1 MAYKH
6 YFFKETATVA
16 VLLSLL
22 ILTTMVGCSGDAD
35 GGAEGSR
42 NKLVPAVEAT
52 QARYGS
58 LPLTQRLSGLV
69 KARNQVE
76 LYPEISAVVAQI
88 YVQNGD
94 PVEFGEPLLRLQDT
108 RFREQLKQAEA
119 NYQIALAQAK
129 QAEAE
134 LIQMQTRLKRNTDL
148 AGKDLIS
155 PDEFEEVQTRAI
167 AAEASADLANAR
179 VAQAQAAV
187 DERREQL
194 SRTVII
200 APVDGTIGNRNAEI
214 GMLVTPNTRLF
225 TMGQLDSVRVEVVL
239 TDVQLSYIEQ
249 SQPTEIFSKN
259 LQFGSVTGSVSRIS
273 PFLHPVTHST
283 IAEIDL
289 ANPDGALRP
298 GMFVAVDIHYG
309 ESEQAT
315 LVPLSALWENPS
327 TSRVG
332 VYVSRDREIGE
343 SATILKSQQGGGLTN
358 PVSFEFIPVEVLASG
373 RMSAGISG
381 IEQGSWVV
389 TIGHELMSADSGLAR
404 VRPIKWERVE
414 ELQQLQREDLLEEI
428 MRRQQ
433 EGSADSTVG
442 VLEPIRREN
451 SV

>member
-1 MAYKH
+1 MANKH
-6 YFFKETATVA
+6 YLFKETATVA
-16 VLLSLL
+16 VLLSSL
-22 ILTTMVGCSGDAD
+22 ILTTMVGCSGNAD
-35 GGAEGSR
+35 GGAERSR

-76 LYPEISAVVAQI
+76 LYPEISAVVAQV

-94 PVEFGEPLLRLQDT
+94 LVESGEPLLRLQDT
-108 RFREQLKQAEA
+108 RFQEQLKQAEA
-119 NYQIALAQAK
+119 SYQIALAQAK

-134 LIQMQTRLKRNTDL
+134 LIQMQARLKRNIDL
-148 AGKDLIS
+148 SEKDLIS
-155 PDEFEEVQTRAI
+155 ADEFEDVQTRAI
-167 AAEASADLANAR
+167 AAEANADLANAR
-179 VAQAQAAV
+179 VEQAQAAI

-194 SRTVII
+194 SRTVIM

-225 TMGQLDSVRVEVVL
+225 TLGQLDSVRVEVVL

-249 SQPTEIFSKN
+249 DQPTEIFSKS

-315 LVPLSALWENPS
+315 LVPLSALWENLS

-389 TIGHELMSADSGLAR
+389 TIGHELMGADSGLAR
-404 VRPIKWERVE
+404 VRPIRWERVE

-428 MRRQQ
+428 MQRQQ
-433 EGSADSTVG
+433 GGSADSTVSI
-442 VLEPIRREN
+442 LEPIRREN